1 MAYDGTV
8 TTSDLAD
15 HKWLDDDEMRLWRSY
30 IEVSVRLVSALDAR
44 LKAAAGVSFDDYEVL
59 LHLSEASDRRLR
71 MAELSD
77 RLIHSRSRLT
87 QRIDRLARRG
97 LVRREKCEGDRRGT
111 WAVLTDEG
119 LATIEELAPDHV
131 RAVRQHLFDHVGVE
145 EQEAMTAA
153 FERLALH
160 LRSICDGEQA

>member
-1 MAYDGTV
+1 MAYDGSV
-8 TTSDLAD
+8 TTSDLAEPN
-15 HKWLDDDEMRLWRSY
+15 WLDDDEMRLWRSY

-59 LHLSEASDRRLR
+59 VHLSEASDRRLR